1 MLQKQSLRLDE
12 SQEGECTQLRDRL
25 QYELNILTAYQEKN
39 RLQAQSQRDRER
51 RELEERVNVRRALLE
66 SKVSYQNNHLNIL
79 LNANKLGKFIQ
90 METELQQFN
99 KERSERILA
108 LKDKH
113 ERQLEQFDVDSASM
127 GFR

>member
-1 MLQKQSLRLDE
+1 
-12 SQEGECTQLRDRL
+12 
-25 QYELNILTAYQEKN
+25 
-39 RLQAQSQRDRER
+39 
-51 RELEERVNVRRALLE
+51 
-66 SKVSYQNNHLNIL
+66 
-79 LNANKLGKFIQ
+79 

-113 ERQLEQFDVDSASM
+113 ERQLEQFDVESASM